1 MAIRLMAFA
10 TLAGAAFGLGACSKP
25 DNPVLM
31 NAAAQQVGP
40 DEFSI
45 LPTRPLELPTD
56 LAALPTPTPGG
67 SNRVDPQ
74 PRADVARALGG
85 SPAVALAGGTA
96 DGGIVNHASRFG
108 RDGRIRDQLAA
119 EDLDHRQNNR
129 GRFFERI
136 FAVNVYN
143 RAYEFMALDKYAEV
157 ERWRRAGVRTPTAP
171 PRELKDNCSRP

>member
-56 LAALPTPTPGG
+56 LAALPTPNPGG

-157 ERWRRAGVRTPTAP
+157 ERWRRAGVRTPSAP
-171 PRELKDNCSRP
+171 PREFKDN